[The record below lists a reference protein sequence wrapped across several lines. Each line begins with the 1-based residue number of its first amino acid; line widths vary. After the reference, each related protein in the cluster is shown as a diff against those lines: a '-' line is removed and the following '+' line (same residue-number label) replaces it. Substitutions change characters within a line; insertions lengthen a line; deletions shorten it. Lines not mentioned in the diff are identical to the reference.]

1 MLPNF
6 VLIGFMGCGKSTVGR
21 RLAALTGHRFLD
33 TDDAIVEA
41 RNLSIPEIFS
51 QLGEDG
57 FRDLEQQVVE
67 DLVGV
72 AGIVLSSGGGAIL
85 REPNRA
91 ALKKIGIVVWLDAD
105 PDTLFE
111 RATRTGRRPLLN
123 TPNPRETF
131 DSLLSSRRHIY
142 ESLAD
147 VRFDSSRTEQD
158 DVARK
163 VLEEVM
169 RFRSRRG

>member
-1 MLPNF
+1 
-6 VLIGFMGCGKSTVGR
+6 MGCGKSTVGR
-21 RLAALTGHRFLD
+21 RLATLTGHRFLD
-33 TDDAIVEA
+33 TDDAIVET

-57 FRDLEQQVVE
+57 FRDLEQKVVE

-111 RATRTGRRPLLN
+111 RAIRTGRRPLLN

-131 DSLLSSRRHIY
+131 DSLLASRRHLY

-147 VRFDSSRTEQD
+147 VRFDSTHTEQD

>member
-6 VLIGFMGCGKSTVGR
+6 VLIGFMGCGKSTIGR
-21 RLAALTGHRFLD
+21 RLAGLTGHRFLD
-33 TDDAIVEA
+33 TDDAIA
-41 RNLSIPEIFS
+41 DASQKSIPDIFS
-51 QLGEDG
+51 QLGEEG
-57 FRDLEQQVVE
+57 FRDLEQQVVQ
-67 DLVGV
+67 DLIGI
-72 AGIVLSSGGGAIL
+72 AGIVLSSGGGTIL

-91 ALKKIGIVVWLDAD
+91 ALKRIGIVVWLDAA

-131 DSLLSSRRHIY
+131 DTLLAARRPLY
-142 ESLAD
+142 AALSD
-147 VRFDSSRTEQD
+147 VHFDSTHTEQD

-163 VLEEVM
+163 VLEEAM
-169 RFRSRRG
+169 RFRSRRN

>member
-21 RLAALTGHRFLD
+21 RLATLTGHRFLD
-33 TDDAIVEA
+33 TDDAIVET

-72 AGIVLSSGGGAIL
+72 AGVVLSSGGGAIL

-123 TPNPRETF
+123 TPDPRKTF
-131 DSLLSSRRHIY
+131 DSLLASRRHLY

-147 VRFDSSRTEQD
+147 VRFDSTHTEQD

>member
-21 RLAALTGHRFLD
+21 RLATLTGHRFLD
-33 TDDAIVEA
+33 TDDAIVET

-57 FRDLEQQVVE
+57 FRDLEQKVVE

-111 RATRTGRRPLLN
+111 RAIRTGRRPLLN

-131 DSLLSSRRHIY
+131 DSLLASRRHLY

-147 VRFDSSRTEQD
+147 VRFDSTHTEQD

>member
-6 VLIGFMGCGKSTVGR
+6 VLIGFMGCGKSTIGR
-21 RLAALTGHRFLD
+21 RLAGLTGHRFLD
-33 TDDAIVEA
+33 TDDAVVETHGM
-41 RNLSIPEIFS
+41 SIPDIFS
-51 QLGEDG
+51 QRGEEG
-57 FRDLEQQVVE
+57 FRELEQAVIE

-85 REPNRA
+85 REANRE
-91 ALKKIGIVVWLDAD
+91 ALKKIGIVIWLDAD

-111 RATRTGRRPLLN
+111 RATRSGRRPLLN
-123 TPNPRETF
+123 TSDPRQTF
-131 DSLLSSRRHIY
+131 DTLLDSRRHIY

-147 VRFDSSRTEQD
+147 VRFDSTHTEQD
-158 DVARK
+158 EVARK
-163 VLEEVM
+163 VLEEAM

>member
-21 RLAALTGHRFLD
+21 RLAGLTGHRFLD
-33 TDDAIVEA
+33 TDDAIVEV

-57 FRDLEQQVVE
+57 FRDLEQRAIE
-67 DLVGV
+67 NLVGV

-85 REPNRA
+85 REPNRE
-91 ALKKIGIVVWLDAD
+91 ALKKIGIVVWLDAE

-131 DSLLSSRRHIY
+131 DTLLSSRRHLY
-142 ESLAD
+142 ESVAD
-147 VRFDSSRTEQD
+147 VRFDSTHTEQD
-158 DVARK
+158 EVARK

-169 RFRSRRG
+169 RFRSRKS